1 MFSPY
6 TCTYCGSPS
15 DSLDHVVP
23 QSYTNSTSFSKDL
36 VVPCCRECNTLLS
49 NTFNHTI
56 SDRCYF
62 LIPKYQKRYKRE
74 LNMPDWTEQ
83 ELNEVSEDMANFVS
97 SSLSFRDETKLRVE
111 NLKFV
116 ANLNPSIQ
124 DVWK

>member
-1 MFSPY
+1 
-6 TCTYCGSPS
+6 
-15 DSLDHVVP
+15 
-23 QSYTNSTSFSKDL
+23 
-36 VVPCCRECNTLLS
+36 
-49 NTFNHTI
+49 
-56 SDRCYF
+56 
-62 LIPKYQKRYKRE
+62 
-74 LNMPDWTEQ
+74 MPDWTEQ